1 MTVRTVQGMAPYPG
15 QARCSARPNPE
26 LADASSASSDA
37 IIPELRDHLA
47 AFVNDEFEALV
58 FPGQMGGPRRETS
71 TRCPAGR
78 MPCGQSAWT
87 AGTSRPETRR

>member
-47 AFVNDEFEALV
+47 AFVNDEPGALV
-58 FPGQMGGPRRETS
+58 FPGQMGGPLRRGNVNKMS
-71 TRCPAGR
+71 G
-78 MPCGQSAWT
+78 
-87 AGTSRPETRR
+87 